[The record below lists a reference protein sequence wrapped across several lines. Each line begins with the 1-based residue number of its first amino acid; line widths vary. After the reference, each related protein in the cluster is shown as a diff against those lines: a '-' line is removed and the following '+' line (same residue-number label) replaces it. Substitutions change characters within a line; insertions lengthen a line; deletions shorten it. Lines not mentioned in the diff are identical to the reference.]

1 MKTQKLKKLK
11 LESDYYLIDNYLKM
25 KKIFLFFMV
34 LSLTLLSCK
43 KQIVEKPDNLIEEEV
58 LVNIIYDLAI
68 LDAAKTQYTGIQ
80 YQYPKPT
87 EYVKKK
93 YKIDSVTFAKS
104 TQYYAS
110 DVKNYKKI
118 YERVKEKIDEEAKK
132 IDGGKQLQSI
142 PADVGIVK

>member
-11 LESDYYLIDNYLKM
+11 LENVCCLIDNYLKM
-25 KKIFLFFMV
+25 KKLFVIFVLFLV
-34 LSLTLLSCK
+34 TLFSCK
-43 KQIVEKPDNLIEEEV
+43 NEVIDKPDNLIDEDV

-68 LDAAKTQYTGIQ
+68 LEAAKTQYTGIQ